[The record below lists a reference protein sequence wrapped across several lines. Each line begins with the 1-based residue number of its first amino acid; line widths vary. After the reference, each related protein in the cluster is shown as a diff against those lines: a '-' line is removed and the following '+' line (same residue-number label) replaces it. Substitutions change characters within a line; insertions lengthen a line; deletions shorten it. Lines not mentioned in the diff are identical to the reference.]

1 MATTYI
7 DRITVC
13 EHLQKW
19 SKVVSDCTA
28 CLQVDP
34 IDHRRH
40 ILRSRA
46 AAYVGLRNYA
56 KAKADL
62 QEAVKLS
69 PDDIKIH
76 NDLVAVYK
84 ALGDKNGVAEEGE
97 KIKSL
102 NRDY

>member
-1 MATTYI
+1 
-7 DRITVC
+7 
-13 EHLQKW
+13 
-19 SKVVSDCTA
+19 
-28 CLQVDP
+28 
-34 IDHRRH
+34 
-40 ILRSRA
+40 
-46 AAYVGLRNYA
+46 LRNYA